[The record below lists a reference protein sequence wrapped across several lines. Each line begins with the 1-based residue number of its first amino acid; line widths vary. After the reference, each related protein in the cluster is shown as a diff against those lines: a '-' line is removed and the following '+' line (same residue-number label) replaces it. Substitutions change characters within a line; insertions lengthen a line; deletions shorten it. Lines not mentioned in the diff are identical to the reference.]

1 MSFEIKTDKQIRIIS
16 NDSPVFIIAEIGSTH
31 CGSVE
36 MAKELIY
43 KAKEANVD
51 CVKFQKR
58 DIESLLTKKEQDR
71 EYDSPHSMASTYG
84 EHRKKM
90 EFTYDDFI
98 ELQKVANDL
107 NIFFTASGW
116 DKISIDFLDK
126 INVPFFKVASA
137 DLTNIP
143 LLKHIAQKKKPIF
156 LSNGMSSIIDIK
168 NAYDIISKYE
178 KRIVLLHCV
187 SSYPAPYSEL
197 ELNVLQEFKIKFP
210 EAIIGYSSH
219 DIGTF
224 IPCVAVSLG
233 AKVIEKHFTL
243 NKTYIGTD
251 HQTALTPEELKEMVN
266 NIRYTEKSL
275 GSIKKIQNSEK
286 LCIQKL
292 CKSITSTVSIKKGDI
307 ITENMITTKS
317 PGTGI
322 PASSFYSIIGQLVIN
337 DIKADTTITYNDIMI
352 L

>member
-1 MSFEIKTDKQIRIIS
+1 MLKIK
-16 NDSPVFIIAEIGSTH
+16 F
-31 CGSVE
+31 
-36 MAKELIY
+36 
-43 KAKEANVD
+43 
-51 CVKFQKR
+51 F
-58 DIESLLTKKEQDR
+58 LTKKENLIL
-71 EYDSPHSMASTYG
+71 
-84 EHRKKM
+84 
-90 EFTYDDFI
+90 FT
-98 ELQKVANDL
+98 K
-107 NIFFTASGW
+107 
-116 DKISIDFLDK
+116 
-126 INVPFFKVASA
+126 
-137 DLTNIP
+137 
-143 LLKHIAQKKKPIF
+143 
-156 LSNGMSSIIDIK
+156 
-168 NAYDIISKYE
+168 
-178 KRIVLLHCV
+178 
-187 SSYPAPYSEL
+187 
-197 ELNVLQEFKIKFP
+197 EFKIKFP

-266 NIRYTEKSL
+266 NIRYTEQSL

-322 PASSFYSIIGQLVIN
+322 LASSYYSIIGQAAIN